1 MSEAVRAMTTN
12 GGPAEQHINFRGV
25 AEGKPIPYENI
36 VLNRDVVFL
45 RHDFHHTEE
54 SVSGGAPEVETRYYT
69 GFLTQRDGL
78 HFYFVQFSLV
88 GDRSPASPAIPGTI
102 LLDPGGRAA
111 NPETYDSRTMT
122 FWKMGE
128 LYIEGA

>member
-1 MSEAVRAMTTN
+1 MEHN

-25 AEGKPIPYENI
+25 AECKPIPYEDI
-36 VLNRDVVFL
+36 ALNRDVVFL
-45 RHDFHHTEE
+45 RHYFHHTEE
-54 SVSGGAPEVETRYYT
+54 NVSGGAPDVETRYYT
-69 GFLTQRDGL
+69 GFLTQRDGF

-88 GDRSPASPAIPGTI
+88 GDGPPSIPGTI
-102 LLDPGGRAA
+102 LQDPGGRAA
-111 NPETYDSRTMT
+111 NREACDSRTMT